1 MVSVSVEVWAI
12 GQDVAVRLLLGLN
25 ASLAF
30 LLELVLLAVAVAIGV
45 LLPASVPV
53 RIGVAVL
60 LPVLVVAV
68 WARWMAP
75 RAARR
80 LASDGR
86 LLLQTGLFAIAVV
99 GLASV
104 GQVGWAVVFAALV
117 AVRIVLGVR
126 LGRV

>member
-1 MVSVSVEVWAI
+1 M
-12 GQDVAVRLLLGLN
+12 RFLPGLN

-30 LLELVLLAVAVAIGV
+30 LLELALLVAAVATGV
-45 LLPASVPV
+45 LLPASLPV

-60 LPVLVVAV
+60 LPVLVVSV
-68 WARWMAP
+68 WTRWMAP

-80 LASDGR
+80 LSPSGR
-86 LLLQTGLFAIAVV
+86 LLLQTGLFAVAVV
-99 GLASV
+99 GLAAV